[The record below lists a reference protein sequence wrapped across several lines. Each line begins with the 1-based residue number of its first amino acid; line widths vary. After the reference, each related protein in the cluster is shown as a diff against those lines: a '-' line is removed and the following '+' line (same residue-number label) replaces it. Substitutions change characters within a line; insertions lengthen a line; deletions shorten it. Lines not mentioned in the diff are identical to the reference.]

1 MSGEQD
7 RELPPRQHLAA
18 PGKWPLV
25 GEKLPR
31 APGEP
36 WTVSVTGLIA
46 RPCAWTLDEL
56 QAMPRV
62 ERSIDI
68 HCVTRW
74 SMLGTRFSGLPLRA
88 LLDLAGPLPAARY
101 VSFVARSERNHST
114 SLPLATALELDAL
127 VALSWQGKP
136 IEAAHGGPVRVVV
149 PGRYFYKSLKWLERI
164 EFLAD
169 DRPGY
174 WEREAGYHNGA
185 DPWQEQ
191 RYVAANL
198 DARTVRELLAKRD
211 FSGQSLLGLE
221 AARLDLTG
229 LDARGALLRNVNFR
243 GTKLLGARFDGANLS
258 NAHLEGADLRQASF
272 GAHLGKPADLEGANF
287 QGGDLR
293 GTDFTGASLFGA
305 TFCGEEAA
313 ASAQPTQIDAT
324 TRIDAAGLDQL
335 APAQREFVEAALK
348 GRPAND

>member
-7 RELPPRQHLAA
+7 RQLPPRQHVAA

-31 APGEP
+31 ASSEA

-46 RPCAWTLDEL
+46 RPCVWSLHEL
-56 QAMPRV
+56 QAMPQV
-62 ERSIDI
+62 ERSIEI

-88 LLDLAGPLPAARY
+88 LLDLAGTLPAARY

-127 VALSWQGKP
+127 IALSWQGKP
-136 IEAAHGGPVRVVV
+136 METAHGGPVRVVV

-164 EFLAD
+164 ELLAD
-169 DRPGY
+169 DRLGY
-174 WEREAGYHNGA
+174 WEREAGYHNVA
-185 DPWQEQ
+185 DPWLEQ
-191 RYVAANL
+191 RYVAADL

-211 FSGQSLLGLE
+211 FSGRSLTGLE

-243 GTKLLGARFDGANLS
+243 DTKLSGARFDGANLS
-258 NAHLEGADLRQASF
+258 NAHLEGADLRRASF
-272 GAHLGKPADLEGANF
+272 GSYLGKDADVEGASF
-287 QGGDLR
+287 QGADLR
-293 GTDFTGASLFGA
+293 GTDFSGASLFGV
-305 TFCGEEAA
+305 TFCGEDAA
-313 ASAQPTQIDAT
+313 ADSRAARIDAT
-324 TRIDAAGLDQL
+324 TKIDAAGLDQL
-335 APAQREFVEAALK
+335 APAQREFVAAALK
-348 GRPAND
+348 GPPANA